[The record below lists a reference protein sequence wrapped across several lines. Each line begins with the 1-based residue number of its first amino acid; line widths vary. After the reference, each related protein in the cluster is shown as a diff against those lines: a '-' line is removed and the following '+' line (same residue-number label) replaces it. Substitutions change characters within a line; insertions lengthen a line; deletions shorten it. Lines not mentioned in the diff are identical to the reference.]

1 MKKTANATVANA
13 TAREMMLELHTHK
26 AWNDAIS
33 ALYRDFHEALM
44 ALRNDYESNP
54 DLYKKTLKSPKD
66 LKEDLS
72 EDPAVSN
79 DFWDDNFE
87 IPRLWNLVQ
96 AALSPDEF
104 ERIRLGYF
112 YVLDVTEDRVLDNRW
127 TAAEKALIMK
137 NLEWLNFYLKTL
149 DSLEDIADRLFNAYL
164 LTVSV
169 GFASTSVD

>member
-13 TAREMMLELHTHK
+13 TAREVMLELHTHK

-33 ALYRDFHEALM
+33 ALYRDFHEALL

-72 EDPAVSN
+72 EDPTVCN
-79 DFWDDNFE
+79 DLWDDNFE

-96 AALSPDEF
+96 DALSPDEF

-112 YVLDVTEDRVLDNRW
+112 YVLDDRVLDNRW
-127 TAAEKALIMK
+127 TAAEKALIEK
-137 NLEWLNFYLKTL
+137 NLEWLRFYLKTL
-149 DSLEDIADRLFNAYL
+149 DSLGDIAERLVNAYL

-169 GFASTSVD
+169 RFASTSVD

>member
-13 TAREMMLELHTHK
+13 TAREVMLELHTHK

-33 ALYRDFHEALM
+33 ALYRDFHEALL

-72 EDPAVSN
+72 EDPTVCN
-79 DFWDDNFE
+79 DLWDDNFE

-96 AALSPDEF
+96 DALSPDEF

-112 YVLDVTEDRVLDNRW
+112 YILDDRVLDNRW
-127 TAAEKALIMK
+127 TAAEKALIEK
-137 NLEWLNFYLKTL
+137 NLEWLRFYLKTL
-149 DSLEDIADRLFNAYL
+149 DSLGDIAERLVNAYL

-169 GFASTSVD
+169 RFASTSVD